1 MSIRRRGDQHG
12 FDLLAIKNF
21 SDVGY
26 DLGAGRRR
34 DPFGRLQVCVAHR
47 HQLRSRVEG
56 NVSRMN
62 RTGLKPVP
70 TTATFKHSFYPLGF
84 DLSACLDRTPDSS
97 GRIGP
102 HCTLDEGYAAK
113 PVQRIG
119 ET

>member
-26 DLGAGRRR
+26 DLGAYRRR
-34 DPFGRLQVCVAHR
+34 DPFGGLQVCVAHR
-47 HQLRSRVEG
+47 HQLRSRMEG

-62 RTGLKPVP
+62 RTDE
-70 TTATFKHSFYPLGF
+70 TCSYHCYFQHSFYPLGF
-84 DLSACLDRTPDSS
+84 DLSACLDRSPDSS
-97 GRIGP
+97 GRVRS
-102 HCTLDEGYAAK
+102 HVTLDEGYAAK
-113 PVQRIG
+113 PVRRIR